1 MTNWG
6 SLLGAM
12 SAEQFLADYWQQ
24 KPLLIRG
31 ALPQLASAPPLQPD
45 QLAGLALEEMVE
57 SRLIDSVSWQ
67 VECGPLAA
75 ERFATLPERDW
86 TLLVQAVDLW
96 LPEVAELLATVDFL
110 PRWQVDDIMVSY
122 AAPGGSVGAHSDNY
136 DVFLIQGL
144 GSRRWQ
150 IESQPRRHTVASASG
165 ALRLID
171 DFDPDCDWQLES
183 GDVLYLPPQVAH
195 HGVAV
200 DSCITYSIGFRA
212 PSSVEMINDLALEL
226 LSGDRAED
234 FLRSPVGSDRDAIE
248 PAHVAALQG
257 QLATLLNDPQL
268 LGDWYARYMTR
279 PKYPDQL
286 EITGEQRQL
295 FWLGQ
300 RYCNGEPC
308 D

>member
-1 MTNWG
+1 MSGWPT
-6 SLLGAM
+6 LLGEI

-31 ALPQLASAPPLQPD
+31 ALPHLATTPPLQPD
-45 QLAGLALEEMVE
+45 QLAGLAVEEMVE
-57 SRLIDSVSWQ
+57 SRLINSANWQ
-67 VECGPLAA
+67 VEHGPIPAK
-75 ERFATLPERDW
+75 RFATLPERDW

-96 LPEVAELLATVDFL
+96 LPEVAELLDAVNFL

-122 AAPGGSVGAHSDNY
+122 AAPGGNVGAHSDNY

-150 IESQPRRHTVASASG
+150 IESAPRAHQSSSASG
-165 ALRLID
+165 TLRLIE
-171 DFDPDCDWQLES
+171 DFAPDCDWRVEP

-195 HGVAV
+195 HGVAI
-200 DSCITYSIGFRA
+200 DSCVTYSVGFRA
-212 PSSVEMINDLALEL
+212 PSSVEMVNDLALEL
-226 LSGDRAED
+226 LSGDRPED
-234 FLRSPVGSDRDAIE
+234 FLRSPVGSDRGSIG
-248 PAHVAALQG
+248 PAHVAALQA
-257 QLATLLNDPQL
+257 QLAALLNDPEL

-286 EITGEQRQL
+286 DITGEQREAL
-295 FWLGQ
+295 WRGQ